1 MIEVSAVELGRLARQ
16 RLDLDTH
23 LHAFAGDFQWLVVRL
38 DTSHHPDVQK
48 LDRGS
53 RSQQRGCTSP
63 PACSRL
69 SHGGKKESGTENRA
83 RLGREHGGLGR
94 KWGRGEKLAKIHTV
108 CQGIRTT
115 WRGGEGR
122 EKVWYLF
129 AGDAHRGPLP
139 DHTGFDDHA
148 HHDGV
153 AGVEYVLRHDAQLAR
168 EHCRV
173 PELLLLLALVLL

>member
-1 MIEVSAVELGRLARQ
+1 MERKKAAQRTGRDWGGSTGDWGGSGGGGRNSPKFTLCAKAYA
-16 RLDLDTH
+16 
-23 LHAFAGDFQWLVVRL
+23 LH
-38 DTSHHPDVQK
+38 
-48 LDRGS
+48 
-53 RSQQRGCTSP
+53 
-63 PACSRL
+63 
-69 SHGGKKESGTENRA
+69 
-83 RLGREHGGLGR
+83 
-94 KWGRGEKLAKIHTV
+94 
-108 CQGIRTT
+108 
-115 WRGGEGR
+115 GGEGR

-153 AGVEYVLRHDAQLAR
+153 AGVEYVLGHDAQLAR